1 MTRTPRIAAT
11 LMALVLTLT
20 GCTPA
25 PEPAPLRVMI
35 GTDLTLTV
43 EHARTMEE
51 QRTGLGGR
59 DSLPAGA
66 GMLFTFDPAGPRR
79 VWMAGMRFPID
90 IAWIRD
96 GRIIATDTLPACT
109 LPDTNDCPRWDSPGD
124 VDALLET
131 GVGVLDLITTGTTIT
146 TTLAGE

>member
-11 LMALVLTLT
+11 GIALALTLT

-25 PEPAPLRVMI
+25 PEPEMLHVTV
-35 GTDLTLTV
+35 GTDLTLTAW
-43 EHARTMEE
+43 HARTLEE
-51 QRTGLGGR
+51 QRTGLAGR
-59 DSLPAGA
+59 DSIPAGA
-66 GMLFTFDPAGPRR
+66 GMLFAFDPAGPRR

-96 GRIIATDTLPACT
+96 GRIIATETLPVCI

-131 GVGVLDLITTGTTIT
+131 GAGVLDLITTGTTIT
-146 TTLAGE
+146 TTPAGE

>member
-1 MTRTPRIAAT
+1 MTRTSRIAGT
-11 LMALVLTLT
+11 VTALAFALC

-25 PEPAPLRVMI
+25 QDMDMPTQQLDV

-43 EHARTMEE
+43 WQARTASE
-51 QRTGLGGR
+51 QRTGLAGR
-59 DSLPAGA
+59 DALPAGT
-66 GMLFTFDPAGPRR
+66 GMLFPFDPAAPQR

-96 GRIIATDTLPACT
+96 GQIIATDTLPVCT
-109 LPDTNDCPRWDSPGD
+109 AENTDDCPRWDSPGD

-131 GVGVLDLITTGTTIT
+131 GAGTLNNITPGTTIT
-146 TTLAGE
+146 TTRE

>member
-11 LMALVLTLT
+11 VTALALTLT

-25 PEPAPLRVMI
+25 SETQELVI
-35 GTDLTLTV
+35 GTDLTFTV
-43 EHARTMEE
+43 ELAHTVEE
-51 QRTGLGGR
+51 QRTGLAGR
-59 DSLPAGA
+59 DSIPDGT
-66 GMLFTFDPAGPRR
+66 GMLFTFDPTGPRR

-96 GRIIATDTLPACT
+96 GRIIATDTLPVCT
-109 LPDTNDCPRWDSPGD
+109 LPEMDDCPRWDSPGD

-131 GVGVLDLITTGTTIT
+131 TAGTLDDIAPDTAIILTG
-146 TTLAGE
+146 AGE